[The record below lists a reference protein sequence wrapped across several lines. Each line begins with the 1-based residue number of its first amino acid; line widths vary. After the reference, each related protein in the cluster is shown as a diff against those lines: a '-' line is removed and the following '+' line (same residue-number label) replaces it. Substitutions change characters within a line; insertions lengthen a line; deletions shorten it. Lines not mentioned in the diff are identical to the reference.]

1 MSTCLK
7 IGDRLFNSEQIVS
20 ALVQYQILEPL
31 VGQVILDDVL
41 QEVPL
46 SEQEL
51 FYALAGSR
59 NTPMPEDLESFLR
72 DWCQQQG
79 VTPDYFRRV
88 VLRKLRLEKF
98 KQLGFAT
105 QVESEFLRIKSTL
118 DLVEYSL
125 IQLADL
131 SLARELYFQLRD
143 DGADFTQFAQ
153 RYSIGKECQTGGRVG
168 PVPIASLPI
177 EVAKLFQCEPAG
189 TICGPVA
196 IEDRFWVVRLE
207 RLAIAQLTEATYSHL
222 LNQLY
227 SQWLQSQVKTL
238 IATPGAIAVQTSEES
253 TGAALGEARTEGSQ
267 IEETR
272 TEEMQIKGSQ
282 IEGSQVEDVWV
293 EETLTEDVWIEEA
306 RAENARIEEAGI
318 GEMQIEETRIEGL
331 QP

>member
-1 MSTCLK
+1 MSAGLK

-20 ALVQYQILEPL
+20 ALVQYQILETL

-59 NTPMPEDLESFLR
+59 DMPMPEDLESFLR
-72 DWCQQQG
+72 DWCEQQG

-105 QVESEFLRIKSTL
+105 QVESEFLRIKSTF

-143 DGADFTQFAQ
+143 DGADFAQFAQ

-168 PVPIASLPI
+168 PVPIATLPI
-177 EVAKLFQCEPAG
+177 EIANLFQCEPAG
-189 TICGPVA
+189 TICEPVA
-196 IEDRFWVVRLE
+196 IEERFWVVRLE

-238 IATPGAIAVQTSEES
+238 IATPGAIAVQTLEES
-253 TGAALGEARTEGSQ
+253 IGAALGEAR
-267 IEETR
+267 IEETRIEEARIEEAR
-272 TEEMQIKGSQ
+272 TEEMQIGETL
-282 IEGSQVEDVWV
+282 IG
-293 EETLTEDVWIEEA
+293 ETLTEDVWIEGAQIEEA
-306 RAENARIEEAGI
+306 QIEEARIEET
-318 GEMQIEETRIEGL
+318 QVEGS